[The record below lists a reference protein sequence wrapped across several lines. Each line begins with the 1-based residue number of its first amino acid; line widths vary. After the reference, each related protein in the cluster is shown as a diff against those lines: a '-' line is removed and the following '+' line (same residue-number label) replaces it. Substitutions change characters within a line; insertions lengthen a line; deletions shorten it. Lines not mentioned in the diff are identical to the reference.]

1 MITECNETPSCVYDT
16 CIIYA
21 VLYMRN
27 KNNKRCYTCSQC
39 DAGGLCKTTKDI
51 DGNVSKIKD

>member
-1 MITECNETPSCVYDT
+1 MITECNETPSCAYDT

-39 DAGGLCKTTKDI
+39 DAGGLAKQLRILMAMSAK
-51 DGNVSKIKD
+51 